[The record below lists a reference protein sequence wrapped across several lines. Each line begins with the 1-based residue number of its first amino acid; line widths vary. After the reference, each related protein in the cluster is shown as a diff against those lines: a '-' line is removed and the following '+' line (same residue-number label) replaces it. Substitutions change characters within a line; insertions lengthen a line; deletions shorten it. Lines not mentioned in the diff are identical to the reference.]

1 MYNGISST
9 THSRTMVKV
18 SVIIPVYNL
27 ENHLADCLDSILCQ
41 SLSDIEVICVDDGSE
56 DDSLSILNK
65 YAENDFRI
73 KVISQK
79 NKGVSVARNS
89 GLDIANGKYVSF
101 IDGDDTIDINFL
113 MKLFEIIETYEVDV
127 VYSKLFFQES
137 FLEFSGVINK
147 EKINNLLLPFFIKD
161 AKYYSVCNKL
171 FSNELIKKNNIR
183 FPEGV
188 KLGEDG
194 YFNIQFLL
202 FSKKVYFFDYC
213 GYNYREVEGSA
224 TRNIFKHNYFQKAV
238 EVYLIDWL
246 PLLGNIIS
254 SEEIQNLKKIP
265 FVKKIIS
272 LTYNY
277 INPNSGLSLKE
288 KYCKLKEIVNNK
300 EVSEVFSDNGL
311 KKELNLNSYNSALF
325 DSIQKKKILYIYLLV
340 LYSYF
345 RNK

>member
-1 MYNGISST
+1 
-9 THSRTMVKV
+9 MVNV

-27 ENHLADCLDSILCQ
+27 ENHLADCLDSILNQ
-41 SLSDIEVICVDDGSE
+41 SLSDIEVICIDDGSK

-65 YAENDFRI
+65 YAEKDFRI
-73 KVISQK
+73 RVISQK

-89 GLDIANGKYVSF
+89 GLDIAKGKYVSF
-101 IDGDDTIDINFL
+101 IDGDDTIDNNFL
-113 MKLFEIIETYEVDV
+113 MKLFEIIEKYEVDV

-137 FLEFSGVINK
+137 FLEFSGIIDK
-147 EKINNLLLPFFIKD
+147 EKINTLLLPFFIKD
-161 AKYYSVCNKL
+161 AKYNSVCNKL

-183 FPEGV
+183 FPEGI
-188 KLGEDG
+188 KLGEDS

-202 FSKKVYFFDYC
+202 FGNKVYFLDYC
-213 GYNYREVEGSA
+213 GYHYREVEGSA

-254 SEEIQNLKKIP
+254 SEEIQNLKKIT

-277 INPNSGLSLKE
+277 TNPNSGLSLKQ
-288 KYCKLKEIVNNK
+288 KYFKLKEIVNNK
-300 EVSEVFSDNGL
+300 EVSEVFSDNNI
-311 KKELNLNSYNSALF
+311 KNELNLNSYNSALF